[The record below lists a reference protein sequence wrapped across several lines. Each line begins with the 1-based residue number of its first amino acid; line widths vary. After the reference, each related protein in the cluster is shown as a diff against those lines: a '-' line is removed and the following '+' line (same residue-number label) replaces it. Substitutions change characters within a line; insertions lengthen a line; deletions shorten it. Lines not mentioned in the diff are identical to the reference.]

1 LVFYDVGSEETVS
14 GDSWSIITRENI
26 LKNEYPVRTVLEAM
40 DTGLLLLIEEALMLI
55 HEM

>member
-1 LVFYDVGSEETVS
+1 VGSEETVS